1 MAYIIRQGNI
11 LSKIAKDD
19 TDKNE
24 QNLSS
29 EIYSSIDISDSDF
42 LKLKKSRATV
52 TIDGDNVTIND
63 VASTTFEDSNAL
75 TLEIDSIKYSLKQ
88 FLDISSNSSK
98 AIYSVAQT
106 YYNTLDIFDVS
117 TISFP
122 LNKTWEEYCE
132 ENSITYIH
140 PLQIP

>member
-1 MAYIIRQGNI
+1 MAYIIRNGNI
-11 LSKIAKDD
+11 LTKIAKDD

-24 QNLSS
+24 QNLSPD
-29 EIYSSIDISDSDF
+29 IYSSINISDSDF
-42 LKLKKSRATV
+42 KKIQTSRALV

-75 TLEIDSIKYSLKQ
+75 TSDINLRKYLLKQ

-106 YYNTLDIFDVS
+106 YYNTLDAFDIS
-117 TISFP
+117 TITFP

-132 ENSITYIH
+132 ENSITYLH

>member
-1 MAYIIRQGNI
+1 MAYIIRKGNI

-24 QNLSS
+24 QNFPS
-29 EIYSSIDISDSDF
+29 EIYSSINISDSDF

-63 VASTTFEDSNAL
+63 VASTTYADSNSL
-75 TLEIDSIKYSLKQ
+75 TSNINSIKYSLKQ
-88 FLDISSNSSK
+88 FLDISSNNSK

-106 YYNTLDIFDVS
+106 YYNTLDAFDIS
-117 TISFP
+117 TISFS

>member
-63 VASTTFEDSNAL
+63 VASSTFEDSNAL

>member
-63 VASTTFEDSNAL
+63 VASSTFEDSNAL

-132 ENSITYIH
+132 DNSIAYVS

>member
-29 EIYSSIDISDSDF
+29 EIYSSIDISDSNF

>member
-63 VASTTFEDSNAL
+63 VASSTFEDSNAL

-98 AIYSVAQT
+98 DIYSVAQT
-106 YYNTLDIFDVS
+106 YYNTLDAFDVS

>member
-106 YYNTLDIFDVS
+106 YYNTLDAFDIS
-117 TISFP
+117 TITFP

-132 ENSITYIH
+132 ENSITYLH